1 LSKTLWQSGFVLLA
15 NVYNLLHLAK
25 YFVHGLDF
33 FRGGGGTTDG
43 SLDRRGRITALT
55 DFKSVSVGR
64 SFDETETIEFSG
76 LKEVYLITGLT
87 AEVVV
92 AGFHHSSGLRR
103 LLLLFLQARH
113 ETCI

>member
-1 LSKTLWQSGFVLLA
+1 
-15 NVYNLLHLAK
+15 
-25 YFVHGLDF
+25 VHRFDF
-33 FRGGGGTTDG
+33 FRGGRSTTDG

-64 SFDETETIEFSG
+64 SFDEAETVEFSG

-92 AGFHHSSGLRR
+92 AGFHHPGCLRC
-103 LLLLFLQARH
+103 LLLLFLQTRH